1 MFITVEGIEGVG
13 KTTQIKLLEEY
24 LRNKQI
30 DFVSTREPGGTKV
43 CEKIRE
49 ILLHDEMGSL
59 TELLLYESARAE
71 HFETVIEVA
80 IKNKQ
85 TVICDRFYDA
95 TVAYQGY
102 GRGLDIKLI
111 DTLNNIATK
120 NTRPDLTIILDM
132 DVEDAFERLKQR
144 GSALDRF
151 EKLDKVFYQKVR
163 TGYLDLAK
171 KDPKRVKLVNAKQSV
186 QKMHEDIV
194 SIISAIK

>member
-24 LRNKQI
+24 LKNQQI

-49 ILLHDEMGSL
+49 ILLHDEMSSL

-71 HFETVIEVA
+71 HFEAIIEVA
-80 IKNKQ
+80 IKNKK
-85 TVICDRFYDA
+85 TVLCDRFADA
-95 TVAYQGY
+95 SIAYQGY

-111 DTLNNIATK
+111 ETLNNIATK

-132 DVEDAFERLKQR
+132 SVEDAFERLRQR
-144 GSALDRF
+144 CSTLDRF
-151 EKLDKVFYQKVR
+151 EKLDKSFYQKVR
-163 TGYLDLAK
+163 TGYLELAK
-171 KDPKRVKLVNAKQSV
+171 KDPKRVKLVNAKQSI
-186 QKMHEDIV
+186 QKMHADII
-194 SIISAIK
+194 SIIAATK